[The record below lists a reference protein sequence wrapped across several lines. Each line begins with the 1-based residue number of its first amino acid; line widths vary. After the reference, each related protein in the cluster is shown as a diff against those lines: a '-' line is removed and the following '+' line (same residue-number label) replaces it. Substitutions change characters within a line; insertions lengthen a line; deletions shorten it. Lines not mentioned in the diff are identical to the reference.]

1 MIEKSII
8 KFVNH
13 KIIKD
18 NIKIICIDGISCSGK
33 TYFSLKL
40 YEELKKKNYNV
51 QLISKDLFLY
61 PRNKRINKIPDIL
74 LQPKKNQDNLHYDKK
89 KLDLLLT
96 AIKNKKKV
104 KLNNL
109 YNRNNG
115 KNNIKM
121 TFDFRRVDL
130 IILEGI
136 YFLENIKNFKT
147 NIYSIFIYENI
158 YNCLIKKIM
167 RIRDKKISIQN
178 VTTEYINLHLTS
190 FFYYLKNINF
200 NLQLKVNENKFVLY
214 KSAKK
219 RQLIS
224 IKTFISKHSFKK
236 KLI

>member
-1 MIEKSII
+1 M
-8 KFVNH
+8 
-13 KIIKD
+13 
-18 NIKIICIDGISCSGK
+18 
-33 TYFSLKL
+33 
-40 YEELKKKNYNV
+40 
-51 QLISKDLFLY
+51 
-61 PRNKRINKIPDIL
+61 

-219 RQLIS
+219 KQLIS